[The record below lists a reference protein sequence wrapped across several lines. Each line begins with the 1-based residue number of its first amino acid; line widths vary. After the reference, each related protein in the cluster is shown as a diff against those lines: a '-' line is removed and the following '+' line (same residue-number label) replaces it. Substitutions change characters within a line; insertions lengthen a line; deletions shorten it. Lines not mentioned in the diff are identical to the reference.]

1 MSNAKT
7 PDAGLV
13 PLHDRLR
20 YMLVFRATVA
30 VVVIAAWLALSSE
43 RGLSLPTLL
52 VLCVGYPVGTALT
65 LRTIRFERAT
75 ALRVFG
81 LILLVDA
88 VWLAW
93 ITYATN
99 GFGSPLRFVILLH
112 LVAVT
117 LLASF
122 RSGLKLAVWHSL
134 LVSAVVQLQEQ
145 GLLRGGRPD
154 MSDIVLF
161 LAVVWMGVLFTATF
175 ASVNERELR
184 RRNYDL
190 QALARLSWQLES
202 ALTPQEVAEAL
213 VSAVALDFDIDR
225 LVLLVRSGE
234 RLVPLAGKGIRE
246 VPAMGAEDD
255 RLIAQSLREHR
266 TLRLANP
273 PSEQHPWIGR
283 ALPHAR
289 NVLCLPMYS
298 EGSALG
304 ILLLE
309 NPETRGA
316 RIERRAVEMLER
328 FVSQAALALTNAR
341 LLAQVRALAA
351 ADGLTGVANRRTF
364 DTRLAAEIDRS
375 VRSGQPLS
383 LVLFDVDHFKR
394 LNDTYGHQAGD
405 ETLQRVAAALQA
417 GARSID
423 LVARYGGEEFALV
436 LPGASA
442 SGAAEVAERI
452 RQAIASMP
460 GEPSVTAS
468 MGVADFPS
476 AALNA
481 TDLVAA
487 ADEALYAAK
496 SGGRNRVAVSTR
508 RSPASPA
515 GLAAG
520 NPTTGDTAA
529 AGTAAQ
535 PGSTVPSA

>member
-1 MSNAKT
+1 MSAPKT
-7 PDAGLV
+7 QDAGLV

-20 YMLVFRATVA
+20 YMLVFRGTVA
-30 VVVIAAWLALSSE
+30 AVVALAYVVLPDDG
-43 RGLSLPTLL
+43 GLSLPALL
-52 VLCVGYPVGTALT
+52 VLSVGYPAATALT
-65 LRTIRFERAT
+65 LRTFRLERSR
-75 ALRVFG
+75 ALQAFG
-81 LILLVDA
+81 VTLLVDA
-88 VWLAW
+88 VWLAA

-99 GFGSPLRFVILLH
+99 GFGSPLKFVVLLH

-134 LVSAVVQLQEQ
+134 LVSAVVQLQTDD
-145 GLLRGGRPD
+145 LLRGGKPD
-154 MSDIVLF
+154 VTGVVLF
-161 LAVVWMGVLFTATF
+161 LAMVWMGVLFTATF
-175 ASVNERELR
+175 GAVNERELR

-202 ALTPQEVAEAL
+202 ALNPQDVAEAL
-213 VSAVALDFDIDR
+213 VAAVAHDFDIDR
-225 LVLLVRSGE
+225 LVLLVRSGD
-234 RLVPLAGKGIRE
+234 RLVPFAGRGVRDL
-246 VPAMGAEDD
+246 PRTGAEDD

-273 PSEQHPWIGR
+273 PADAHPWLAA
-283 ALPHAR
+283 ALPAAG
-289 NVLCLPMYS
+289 NVLSLPLYS
-298 EGSALG
+298 DGAPLG

-309 NPETRGA
+309 NPETKGA

-364 DTRLAAEIDRS
+364 DARLAAEIDRS
-375 VRSGQPLS
+375 VRSGQPVS

-405 ETLQRVAAALQA
+405 ETLQRVAATLQA
-417 GARSID
+417 NARSID

-436 LPGASA
+436 LPGATA
-442 SGAAEVAERI
+442 DAAAEVADRI
-452 RQAIASMP
+452 RESIASMH
-460 GEPSVTAS
+460 GEPVVTAS
-468 MGVADFPS
+468 LGVADFPS

-496 SGGRNRVAVSTR
+496 LGGRNRVARTDR
-508 RSPASPA
+508 RSPTSPA
-515 GLAAG
+515 ALAA
-520 NPTTGDTAA
+520 A
-529 AGTAAQ
+529 
-535 PGSTVPSA
+535 PGETVARPDATSSA